1 MTLIGEI
8 VTTNA
13 RGSISP
19 TTTFTLELPSDPC
32 GRSYLVQARRPS
44 AGVPSISRRQAWRAI
59 LRHFGATP
67 HEALSV
73 D

>member
-19 TTTFTLELPSDPC
+19 TTTFTT
-32 GRSYLVQARRPS
+32 RSSQIRAGEASWCRPKTLTQS
-44 AGVPSISRRQAWRAI
+44 APSIRAV
-59 LRHFGATP
+59 TT
-67 HEALSV
+67 
-73 D
+73 